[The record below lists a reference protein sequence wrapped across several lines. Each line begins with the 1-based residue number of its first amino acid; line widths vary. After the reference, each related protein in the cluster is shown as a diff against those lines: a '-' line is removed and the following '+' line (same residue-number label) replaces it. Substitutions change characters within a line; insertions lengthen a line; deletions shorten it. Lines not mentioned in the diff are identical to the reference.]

1 MESKFDFSIMEALLQ
16 RATKDETGE
25 LPTIIND
32 LIMLGR
38 KAGFAGLTLHEI
50 ASVAT
55 LGYYVSKEPELE
67 SLVQFLLSRTKPN
80 DEYLN

>member
-1 MESKFDFSIMEALLQ
+1 
-16 RATKDETGE
+16 
-25 LPTIIND
+25 
-32 LIMLGR
+32 MLGR